1 MVVGSNSNDT
11 LEQRSYDQAA
21 GRLQLGDKTFCL
33 LQAGI
38 PAESFKPV
46 GRVYKML
53 QSAGK
58 VGPLA

>member
-1 MVVGSNSNDT
+1 MVVVSNSNDT
-11 LEQRSYDQAA
+11 MKQRGYNQAA
-21 GRLQLGDKTFCL
+21 ERLRFGDKTFCL

-53 QSAGK
+53 
-58 VGPLA
+58 

>member
-1 MVVGSNSNDT
+1 MVVVSMSNDT
-11 LEQRSYDQAA
+11 MKQRSYDHAA
-21 GRLQLGDKTFCL
+21 VKLRFGDKTFCL

-53 QSAGK
+53 
-58 VGPLA
+58 

>member
-1 MVVGSNSNDT
+1 MK
-11 LEQRSYDQAA
+11 QRRYNPAA
-21 GRLQLGDKTFCL
+21 GWLQFGDKTFCL

-53 QSAGK
+53 
-58 VGPLA
+58 